1 MTTQA
6 QLDDRY
12 GRTRSPRRRL
22 IGWSIVAV
30 LALGATGFLAWTTVA
45 SSLSSVTAT
54 DTGFT
59 VDSDRSVTASFQ
71 ITAPVGEPVACALEA
86 RDEEH
91 GTVGWRVVEYPA
103 SEEHTRAF
111 TEQIRTL
118 SLATTGFVNSCWVP

>member
-12 GRTRSPRRRL
+12 GRTRSPRRRFA
-22 IGWSIVAV
+22 GWAVVAV
-30 LALGATGFLAWTTVA
+30 LALGAIGFLAWTTV
-45 SSLSSVTAT
+45 SNSLGSVTAT

-59 VDSDRSVTASFQ
+59 VVDDRSVSATFQ
-71 ITAPVGEPVACALEA
+71 ITAPTGQPVACALEA

-103 SEEHTRAF
+103 SEDHTRAF
-111 TEQIRTL
+111 TEQIPTL
-118 SLATTGFVNSCWVP
+118 SLATTGFVNACWVP